1 MMRRNDTDIL
11 EVTNQRTIHIT
22 EFDLKRLRQ
31 LIASWQRSDFSRRS
45 DLQELEEE
53 LNRGLLV
60 EPHDM
65 PRDVITMNSTTFLLD
80 IDTGQKFT
88 YTLVFPNDA
97 DLHQNKISVL
107 APIGTAMLGYC
118 VGDTFEWKVP
128 DGIRHLKVMGILY
141 QPEASGHYDL

>member
-1 MMRRNDTDIL
+1 MTQRNNTDIL
-11 EVTNQRTIHIT
+11 EVTNQGMVHIT
-22 EFDLKRLRQ
+22 DFDLKRLRQ
-31 LIASWQRSDFSRRS
+31 LIASWRRSDFSRRN

-60 EPHDM
+60 EPHDI
-65 PRDVITMNSTTFLLD
+65 PRDVITMNSTAFLLD
-80 IDTGQKFT
+80 LDTGEKFT
-88 YTLVFPNDA
+88 YTLVFPEDA

-107 APIGTAMLGYC
+107 APIGTAMLGYR

-128 DGIRHLKVMGILY
+128 DGIRHIRVMGILY